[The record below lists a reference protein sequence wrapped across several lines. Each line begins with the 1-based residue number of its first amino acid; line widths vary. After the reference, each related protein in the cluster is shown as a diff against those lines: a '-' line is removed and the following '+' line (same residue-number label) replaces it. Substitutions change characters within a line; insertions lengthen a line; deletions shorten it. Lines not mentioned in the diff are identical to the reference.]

1 MCQASKGAGESSR
14 AVRAQVPQKPAPDIK
29 EEEVV
34 QDTKT
39 EVTFCATM
47 KRIVSTVSSALFW

>member
-1 MCQASKGAGESSR
+1 MQASKGAGEPSR
-14 AVRAQVPQKPAPDIK
+14 PVRAQVSQKPAPDIR

-47 KRIVSTVSSALFW
+47 KRIVSTVSSVLFW